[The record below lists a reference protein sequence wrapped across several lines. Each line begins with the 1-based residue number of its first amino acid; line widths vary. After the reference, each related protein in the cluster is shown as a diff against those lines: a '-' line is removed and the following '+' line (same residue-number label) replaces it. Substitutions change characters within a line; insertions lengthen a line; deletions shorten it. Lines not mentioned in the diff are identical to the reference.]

1 MVRRIDLVIKGQT
14 KHNMNTKHSS
24 TAPTVKALIITGFG
38 INCEEEMAAAYTM
51 ADATPTIVH
60 LNALLTGQVSI
71 HDYDLLNFPGGFSF
85 GDDLASGK
93 VVSNKI
99 KYKKLPSG
107 KVLMDE
113 IKAFLGAGKYILG
126 VCNGFQ
132 MLVRMGLLPNTNRQ
146 VEAEATLA
154 QNNSGHFEDRWV
166 YCKVNN
172 KTNTPFLK
180 GIKKLALPVRHGEG
194 KLLFLDKKVETAV
207 VNQGLNCLT
216 YCDAAGTGTSTYPA
230 NPNGSTLNCAGLSDP
245 SGQVFGLMP
254 HPEAYLSLYNHPNW
268 GQIKRKQPNIDKKGE
283 GLQIFTNI
291 VQHIRQQKLP
301 LHSH

>member
-1 MVRRIDLVIKGQT
+1 MSAV
-14 KHNMNTKHSS
+14 N
-24 TAPTVKALIITGFG
+24 ALIITGFG

-51 ADATPTIVH
+51 AGATPTIVH
-60 LNALLTGQVSI
+60 LNALLMGQVSI

-107 KVLMDE
+107 KVLMEE
-113 IKAFLGAGKYILG
+113 IRVFLAAGKYILG

-166 YCKVNN
+166 YCKVHN

-180 GIKKLALPVRHGEG
+180 GIKKMALPIRHGEG
-194 KLLFLDKKVETAV
+194 KLLLLDKTVEKAV
-207 VNQGLNCLT
+207 VEQGLNCLT
-216 YCDAAGTGTSTYPA
+216 YCDENGAPVSAYPA

-254 HPEAYLSLYNHPNW
+254 HPEAFLSLYNHPNW
-268 GQIKRKQPNIDKKGE
+268 GQIKRSQPAHDEKGE

-301 LHSH
+301 LRSH

>member
-1 MVRRIDLVIKGQT
+1 M
-14 KHNMNTKHSS
+14 S
-24 TAPTVKALIITGFG
+24 TANNANQPSVKALIITGFG
-38 INCEEEMAAAYTM
+38 INCEEEMAAAYKM
-51 ADATPTIVH
+51 AGASPTIVH
-60 LNALLTGQVSI
+60 LNALLTGRVSI
-71 HDYDLLNFPGGFSF
+71 HDYEVLNFPGGFSF

-113 IKAFLGAGKYILG
+113 IKGFLAAGKYILG

-180 GIKKLALPVRHGEG
+180 GIQQMALPVRHGEG
-194 KLLFLDKKVETAV
+194 KLLLLDKKIEAAV
-207 VNQGLNCLT
+207 ADKGLNCLT
-216 YCDAAGTGTSTYPA
+216 YCDAAGRPVSAYPA

-254 HPEAYLSLYNHPNW
+254 HPEAYLSIYNHPNW
-268 GQIKRKQPNIDKKGE
+268 GQIKRQHPQHDEKGE

-301 LHSH
+301 LQSR

>member
-1 MVRRIDLVIKGQT
+1 MT
-14 KHNMNTKHSS
+14 TTNNAS
-24 TAPTVKALIITGFG
+24 VKALIITGFG
-38 INCEEEMAAAYTM
+38 INCEEEMAAAYRM
-51 ADATPTIVH
+51 AGATPTVVH
-60 LNALLTGQVSI
+60 LNALLTGRTSI
-71 HDYDLLNFPGGFSF
+71 HDYEVLNFPGGFSF

-113 IKAFLGAGKYILG
+113 IKDFLAAGKYILG

-154 QNNSGHFEDRWV
+154 PNNSAHFEDRWV
-166 YCKVNN
+166 YCKVNAA
-172 KTNTPFLK
+172 TSTPFLK
-180 GIKKLALPVRHGEG
+180 GIKKMALPVRHGEG
-194 KLLFLDKKVETAV
+194 KLLFADKAVEASV
-207 VNQGLNCLT
+207 VAKGLNCLT
-216 YCDAAGTGTSTYPA
+216 YCDVDGREVGAYPA
-230 NPNGSTLNCAGLSDP
+230 NPNGSVLNCAGLTDP

-254 HPEAYLSLYNHPNW
+254 HPEAYLSLYNNPNW
-268 GQIKRKQPNIDKKGE
+268 GQIKRQQPAHDEQGE

-291 VQHIRQQKLP
+291 VQHIRQQKLK
-301 LHSH
+301 HA

>member
-1 MVRRIDLVIKGQT
+1 
-14 KHNMNTKHSS
+14 MNTANSNS
-24 TAPTVKALIITGFG
+24 APSVKALIITGFG
-38 INCEEEMAAAYTM
+38 INCEEEMAAAYRM
-51 ADATPTIVH
+51 AGATPQIVH
-60 LNALLTGQVSI
+60 LNALLTGRESI

-113 IKAFLGAGKYILG
+113 IKDFLAAGKHILG

-132 MLVRMGLLPNTNRQ
+132 MLVRMGLLPNTKRH

-166 YCKVNN
+166 YCQVNN
-172 KTNTPFLK
+172 TTKTPFLK
-180 GIKKLALPVRHGEG
+180 GIERMALPIRHGEG
-194 KLLFLDKKVETAV
+194 KLLFLNKAVETAV
-207 VNQGLNCLT
+207 VEQGLNCLT
-216 YCDAAGTGTSTYPA
+216 YCDADGKEVSAYPA

-268 GQIKRKQPNIDKKGE
+268 GQIKRTQPTHDEKGE

-291 VQHIRQQKLP
+291 VQHIRKQKLP
-301 LHSH
+301 LSSH

>member
-1 MVRRIDLVIKGQT
+1 MSIANNLNQP
-14 KHNMNTKHSS
+14 S
-24 TAPTVKALIITGFG
+24 VKALIITGFG
-38 INCEEEMAAAYTM
+38 INCEEEMAAAYQM
-51 ADATPTIVH
+51 AGATPTIVH
-60 LNALLTGQVSI
+60 LNALLTGRVSI
-71 HDYDLLNFPGGFSF
+71 HDYEVLNFPGGFSF

-113 IKAFLGAGKYILG
+113 IKDFLAAGKYILG

-132 MLVRMGLLPNTNRQ
+132 MLVRMGLLPNTNCQ

-172 KTNTPFLK
+172 KTNSPFLK
-180 GIKKLALPVRHGEG
+180 GIQQMALPVRHGEG
-194 KLLFLDKKVETAV
+194 KLLLLDKKIEARV
-207 VNQGLNCLT
+207 VDKGLDCLT
-216 YCDAAGTGTSTYPA
+216 YCDAVGRPVSAYPA
-230 NPNGSTLNCAGLSDP
+230 NPNGSALNCAGLSDP

-254 HPEAYLSLYNHPNW
+254 HPEAYLSIYNHPNW
-268 GQIKRKQPNIDKKGE
+268 GQIKRQHPEHDEKGE

-301 LHSH
+301 LQSH

>member
-1 MVRRIDLVIKGQT
+1 
-14 KHNMNTKHSS
+14 MNTKNSI
-24 TAPTVKALIITGFG
+24 TTPPVKALIITGFG

-51 ADATPTIVH
+51 AGATPVIVH
-60 LNALLTGQVSI
+60 LNGLLTGQVSI

-113 IKAFLGAGKYILG
+113 INTFLAAGKYILG

-154 QNNSGHFEDRWV
+154 QNDSGHFEDRWV

-172 KTNTPFLK
+172 QTNTPFLK
-180 GIKKLALPVRHGEG
+180 GIQQMALPIRHGEG
-194 KLLFLDKKVETAV
+194 KLLLLDKTVETAV
-207 VNQGLNCLT
+207 VDKGLNCLT
-216 YCDAAGTGTSTYPA
+216 YCDAEGRPVSVYPA

-268 GQIKRKQPNIDKKGE
+268 GQIKRTQPEHDEKGE

-301 LHSH
+301 LQSN